1 MSAEPRFSRLR
12 LVIPSIAQG
21 NPGGYKGGAVWCGRT
36 SAAMIHNYFTANR
49 EGGVAATKSKLIV
62 NQRDR
67 APFDLVFGD
76 TRKVAVDGFDLAGC
90 VRRAKPSYQLYA
102 DRQGA
107 DHGPLWPLRGRGGV
121 PSPAQQLDILAPIL
135 RALEAFNPVLFYS
148 GLSSNADQ
156 SRHIVVISGYR
167 WARGE
172 LWLHIDDPS
181 SRYSEKEGKPEA
193 WFLCG
198 ALTDP
203 KVEPERSLAS
213 QLVQL
218 PADSGTDEPARR
230 YLLRASRLF
239 EPNLHSKRAD
249 DCWCDHSDSPG
260 FTVLLSL
267 EQEQKRELVEC
278 DSNDA
283 GLPLELS
290 ASATSKLA
298 GLTAAR
304 TQAREAGAPFPLG
317 SNRWWHD
324 GVHLFVEEEAAVRP
338 LACGELVTARL
349 PATGA
354 DGRDL
359 GAMVF
364 RHDFDPQS
372 GTVVAAGEKK
382 PAGAIAF
389 YTMLVHL
396 AGGDA
401 GTEPLRARL
410 DPGPEPECTVM
421 PKTKLRLLAHDEH
434 GDVQQLADDVLAT
447 KQYPHSVG
455 TKVGELVALPIDDT
469 DERAWGGAAPA
480 RPIAPADAVHAL
492 CDGDTRY
499 TLTGTPRPRIE
510 LAIDEQD
517 WTLIERAH
525 ADEHHFCPWQ
535 KPGVVQIDGA
545 SMMCSHGKSERDALG
560 QGTAAVMRGPGTV
573 LAALGKGAVRLGVDW
588 PATPVVLP
596 CDDDGVL
603 QAELHARIE
612 PRQRKVIERALASGT
627 APRLL
632 ASLEIVAGAQRF
644 RVRGQVN
651 VELAPGV
658 DPAASDALV
667 RCDSLQVVQRSCH
680 CCVHPASDGA
690 ALAAMGEDAP
700 VISLRAD
707 TKLRARIGD
716 GRACALDIHELRAY
730 GDPKSPYDARVRL
743 EPVVGIAD
751 AKWDELANAFAQRRA
766 AAHGDVHARLVAKQS
781 RLAAVRIDDKG
792 SWKREGA
799 IVHPKDGAKH
809 DIWLDLVPSWRVA
822 KDARHELTDV
832 TSALRLPLLR
842 VFASGTRTFAVVEV
856 RIAARES
863 DFVDTLIK
871 RWKTRVSLRD
881 DVVAALVDGSWADF
895 GAIEK
900 KLATDADP
908 AGALRSWR
916 SFARDVVATA
926 GLVEPDRRGVHLQ
939 LFSVDPLFPDD
950 DAHGHWPELGEV
962 SGAPLSRDFFDAAVR
977 KVIATAETTTP
988 RAQRVLRAL
997 DRDGIDPEEWR
1008 SFCADAEI
1016 DRLLAR
1022 QVAVHESEWTI
1033 DWKNAAKDAA
1043 RTALD
1048 PALAAWPDD
1057 PGKLGLPT
1065 GKLRFYHP
1073 LRALEWLGTGVD
1085 VTVASTSVDTCK
1097 LELASATIDL
1107 SPRERSDGYVAGMRL
1122 LLGDVRGATLNAKL
1136 HVPGHTHADEPLPI
1150 VLARGEVERLWVC
1163 QPDVAI
1169 APTAVD
1175 GGQQLALAV
1184 RRGDPEPDPKITHLL
1199 ADGSQRLDRAWESRA
1214 SITVTA
1220 TWNLRPPERLAI
1232 TLDGQHFAFDG
1243 KPTTNHPT
1251 ATIDASGGG
1260 WQVAIPFDPAEPFTG
1275 PRTLQLTVSVVADT
1289 TLDQQGKLRV
1299 EASGGDLAQTIRL
1312 EHAVATRKLALGTR
1326 GRDVAKVQLYLS
1338 QIRALGVPCLLPSG
1352 KDQCA
1357 AVDGTYDDQLALA
1370 LWTFA
1375 LAFAGRGEWKAEQL
1389 SCPGGAVQI
1398 DAPLWSRPAGSSDEQ
1413 AWPNLCNAADANYRA
1428 HGALLVDEALVAELV
1443 RHFGLPFIVPLVEL
1457 SVAKPQLSGPP
1468 AAYVAALDAK
1478 ASARLLPVPGLDA
1491 ANVVRV
1497 AVKLAAGFD
1506 RAHADRTWVD
1516 LDDGGGDYL
1525 LEGATRRTLA
1535 DLLDHGIV
1543 LGPSGSIGSKTDHN
1557 RVALAIDGIAIGS
1570 LALAGTRS
1578 LHATA
1583 SGRGLDVLLVQQWLT
1598 QQIDAQGHALLAKVD
1613 GTWGKHGLAALQRFV
1628 VLHGPSEYAQELRDL
1643 ATPVSWAPAVQP
1655 EAHAP

>member
-1 MSAEPRFSRLR
+1 MSVEPRFSRLR

-62 NQRDR
+62 NQRDK

-76 TRKVAVDGFDLAGC
+76 THKVAVDGFDLAGC
-90 VRRAKPSYQLYA
+90 VRRQKASYKLYA
-102 DRQGA
+102 ERQGA
-107 DHGPLWPLRGRGGV
+107 DQKPLWPMGARGGV
-121 PSPAQQLDILAPIL
+121 PSPTQQLEILAPIL
-135 RALEAFNPVLFYS
+135 CALEAFNPVLFYS

-181 SRYSEKEGKPEA
+181 SRYTEKEGKPES

-203 KVEPERSLAS
+203 KAEPGRSLAS

-278 DSNDA
+278 DTGEP

-298 GLTAAR
+298 GLEAAR
-304 TQAREAGAPFPLG
+304 AQARAAGAPFPLG

-324 GVHLFVEEEAAVRP
+324 GVHLFVEEEHAVRP

-349 PATGA
+349 PATGS
-354 DGRDL
+354 DGRDH

-364 RHDFDPQS
+364 RHDFDPHS
-372 GTVVAAGEKK
+372 GTVVVAGEPK
-382 PAGAIAF
+382 PDGAIPF

-396 AGGDA
+396 ACDV
-401 GTEPLRARL
+401 EPIRARL
-410 DPGPEPECTVM
+410 DPGAEPERTVL
-421 PKTKLRLLAHDEH
+421 TGTALHLLAHDEH
-434 GDVQQLADDVLAT
+434 GDVQTLADDLKAA
-447 KQYPHSVG
+447 KDYARSVG
-455 TKVGELVALPIDDT
+455 VTVGDLVALPIDDT

-480 RPIAPADAVHAL
+480 RPIAPVDAVHAL
-492 CDGDTRY
+492 QDGDTRY
-499 TLTGTPRPRIE
+499 PMTGTPRQRIE
-510 LAIDEQD
+510 LAIDERD
-517 WTLIERAH
+517 WTLVERTH
-525 ADEHHFCPWQ
+525 ADAHHFCPWQ

-545 SMMCSHGKSERDALG
+545 SMMCSHDKRERDALA
-560 QGTAAVMRGPGTV
+560 QGTAAVMRGAGTV
-573 LAALGKGAVRLGVDW
+573 LAALGKGTVRLSVDW

-612 PRQRKVIERALASGT
+612 PRQRKAIERAIASGAT
-627 APRLL
+627 PRVL

-651 VELAPGV
+651 VELAAGV
-658 DPAASDALV
+658 DPSTTDALV
-667 RCDSLQVVQRSCH
+667 RCDSLQVVQRARH
-680 CCVHPASDGA
+680 CCVHAASDGA
-690 ALAAMGEDAP
+690 ALAAMSEDAP

-716 GRACALDIHELRAY
+716 GRACTLDVKELRAY

-743 EPVVGIAD
+743 EPVVGVAD

-792 SWKREGA
+792 SWKRQGA
-799 IVHPKDGAKH
+799 VVFPKDGAQH

-822 KDARHELTDV
+822 KDSRRALAGLA
-832 TSALRLPLLR
+832 SSLRLPLLR
-842 VFASGTRTFAVVEV
+842 VFASGPRTFAVIEV
-856 RIAARES
+856 RIAAREA
-863 DFVDTLIK
+863 DFVDTLIQ
-871 RWKTRVSLRD
+871 RWQTRVALRD
-881 DVVAALVDGSWADF
+881 RVVAALTDGSWADF
-895 GAIEK
+895 AAIERDV
-900 KLATDADP
+900 ATADDP
-908 AGALRSWR
+908 AEALQSWR
-916 SFARDVVATA
+916 ALARDVVASA
-926 GLVEPDRRGVHLQ
+926 GLVEPDRRGVHVQ
-939 LFSVDPLFPDD
+939 LCSVDPLFPDD
-950 DAHGHWPELGEV
+950 DAHGRWPELGEV
-962 SGAPLSRDFFDAAVR
+962 SGAPLSREFFDAAVR
-977 KVIATAETTTP
+977 EVIGDIATP
-988 RAQRVLRAL
+988 SAQRVLRAL
-997 DRDGIDPEEWR
+997 DRGGIDPDTWR
-1008 SFCADAEI
+1008 AFCADAESE
-1016 DRLLAR
+1016 RLLAR
-1022 QVAVHESEWTI
+1022 RVAVHESEWTI
-1033 DWKNAAKDAA
+1033 DWKSAAKDAA
-1043 RTALD
+1043 RIALD

-1057 PGKLGLPT
+1057 PAKLGLPT

-1085 VTVASTSVDTCK
+1085 VTVASTTVDAVE
-1097 LELASATIDL
+1097 LELASTTIDL
-1107 SPRERSDGYVAGMRL
+1107 SPRRRGDGYVAGMRL
-1122 LLGDVRGATLNAKL
+1122 LLGEVRGPKLNAKL
-1136 HVPGHTHADEPLPI
+1136 HVKGHTHGDEPLPI
-1150 VLARGEVERLWVC
+1150 VLTRGEVERLWVC
-1163 QPDVAI
+1163 KPDVAI

-1175 GGQQLALAV
+1175 EGQTFALAV

-1214 SITVTA
+1214 SLTITA

-1232 TLDGQHFAFDG
+1232 TLAGQHFAFDG
-1243 KPTTNHPT
+1243 KPTTNHPGVAIT
-1251 ATIDASGGG
+1251 ATGDG
-1260 WQVAIPFDPAEPFTG
+1260 WEVAIPFDPAEPFTG

-1289 TLDQQGKLRV
+1289 TLDAKGKVNV
-1299 EASGGDLAQTIRL
+1299 EASGGDLAQTIQL
-1312 EHAVATRKLALGTR
+1312 AHEVATRKLALGTR

-1338 QIRALGVPCLLPSG
+1338 QIRACGVPCLMPSG

-1357 AVDGTYDDQLALA
+1357 AIDGTYDDQLALA

-1375 LAFAGRGEWKAEQL
+1375 LAFAGRGEWKAKQL
-1389 SCPGGAVQI
+1389 SCPGGALQI
-1398 DAPLWSRPAGSSDEQ
+1398 DAPKWSRPTGASDEQ
-1413 AWPNLCNAADANYRA
+1413 AWPALCNAADASYRA
-1428 HGALLVDEALVAELV
+1428 HGALVVDAALIDELV
-1443 RHFGLPFIVPLVEL
+1443 RHFDLPFIVPLVEL
-1457 SVAKPQLSGPP
+1457 SVAKPQLAGPP

-1478 ASARLLPVPGLDA
+1478 TSARLLPVPDLDPH
-1491 ANVVRV
+1491 NVVRL

-1506 RAHADRTWVD
+1506 RTHAEQTSVE
-1516 LDDGGGDYL
+1516 LDDGGGDYQL
-1525 LEGATRRTLA
+1525 RGASRRTLA

-1543 LGPSGSIGSKTDHN
+1543 LDPSGTIGSKADHN
-1557 RVALAIDGIAIGS
+1557 RIALAVDGVAIGS
-1570 LALAGTRS
+1570 LGLAGTRS
-1578 LHATA
+1578 LHALA
-1583 SGRGLDVLLVQQWLT
+1583 NGRGLDVLLVQQWLT
-1598 QQIDAQGHALLAKVD
+1598 QQLDAQGHPLLAKVD
-1613 GTWGKHGLAALQRFV
+1613 GAWGKHGAAALQRFV
-1628 VLHGPSEYAQELRDL
+1628 ALHGPCEYAQELRDL